1 MVILRARKRFK
12 SGKIHEYSV
21 LFSWKILLLICQKF
35 GLKPQWPRTPID
47 RLEDATTTARLLI
60 GSILDL
66 PDCASHLTT
75 RRLILIRIE
84 TSEINS
90 RPSQTEKMWLRV
102 GQQFF
107 FSFFFQENNA
117 LLTTLRFWNADYS
130 VFPTDKH
137 IFALTI
143 RACM

>member
-1 MVILRARKRFK
+1 MRVK
-12 SGKIHEYSV
+12 SGHIHEYTN

-47 RLEDATTTARLLI
+47 RLEDATTTTRLAVNCQHSWSSWLR
-60 GSILDL
+60 L
-66 PDCASHLTT
+66 ASHNM

-90 RPSQTEKMWLRV
+90 RQLSVSDRKDVITNWETI
-102 GQQFF
+102 
-107 FSFFFQENNA
+107 S
-117 LLTTLRFWNADYS
+117 LLNIFTFTLHFRNADYS

-137 IFALTI
+137 IFALTM